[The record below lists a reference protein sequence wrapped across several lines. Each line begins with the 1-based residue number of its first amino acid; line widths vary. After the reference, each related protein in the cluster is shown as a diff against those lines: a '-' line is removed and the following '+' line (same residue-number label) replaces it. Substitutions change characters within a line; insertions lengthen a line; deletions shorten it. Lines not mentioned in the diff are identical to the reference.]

1 MGIWVIKMPA
11 TELPTSTKAEKG
23 YGAFPSNRPDGRRV
37 VTPFLRAAHH
47 FATQK

>member
-11 TELPTSTKAEKG
+11 TEFPTSTKAEKG
-23 YGAFPSNRPDGRRV
+23 YSAFPSYRPDGRRA
-37 VTPFLRAAHH
+37 VTPGLRAAHY

>member
-11 TELPTSTKAEKG
+11 TELPTNTKAEKG
-23 YGAFPSNRPDGRRV
+23 YSGFSSNRPDSRRA
-37 VTPFLRAAHH
+37 VTPLLCAAYH